1 MIIGVLTIE
10 LHFPYARSLKDKR
23 RILHGFKDRIRERY
37 NVSIAEID
45 HQDKWQRAS
54 LGLVSV
60 SGQASLVE
68 ETLQKVVRDAQNLDE
83 AELAGWEITFV

>member
-1 MIIGVLTIE
+1 MIIGILTIE
-10 LHFPYARSLKDKR
+10 FHFPHSRSLKDKR
-23 RILHGFKDRIRERY
+23 RILHGYKDRMRERY

-60 SGQASLVE
+60 SSQASMVE
-68 ETLQKVVRDAQNLDE
+68 ETLQKAVRDAGMLDE
-83 AELAGWEITFV
+83 AELSGWEISFV